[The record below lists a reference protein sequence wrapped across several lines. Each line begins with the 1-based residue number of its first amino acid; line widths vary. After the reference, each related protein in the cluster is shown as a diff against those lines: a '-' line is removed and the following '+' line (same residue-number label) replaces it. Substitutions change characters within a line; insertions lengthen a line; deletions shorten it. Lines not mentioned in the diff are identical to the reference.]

1 MREPASPGDLMPNE
15 IDEDLIRLEADIRQ
29 LKIQY
34 EQYFGGGRKR
44 PPTDMEWRIDQTMKR
59 YGDRGAEMNYT
70 QRFRF
75 SNLAQTYSKY
85 REFFHKRLQK
95 HEGGIAQRHF
105 GAAARAIEAE
115 RARARGA
122 EASDHVFATATDT
135 GAEPQ
140 DVEQL
145 YNAFREALERSG
157 QPTDK
162 LSRESF
168 ERFLQQ
174 KTEQLQ
180 AQGSGRE
187 VEFFVSAEEGGPR
200 LKARVKS

>member
-1 MREPASPGDLMPNE
+1 MAID

-44 PPTDMEWRIDQTMKR
+44 PPSDMEWRIDQTMKR
-59 YGDRGAEMNYT
+59 YGDRGAEMNFG

-75 SNLAQTYSKY
+75 TNLAQTYSKY
-85 REFFHKRLQK
+85 REIFHKRLQM
-95 HEGGIAQRHF
+95 HEAGIAQRHF

-115 RARARGA
+115 RARAQAA
-122 EASDHVFATATDT
+122 ETSNPAAAGSSDL
-135 GAEPQ
+135 GQEPQ
-140 DVEQL
+140 GVEQL
-145 YNAFREALERSG
+145 YNAFREAMERSG
-157 QPTDK
+157 EATDR

-168 ERFLQQ
+168 EQFLQQ
-174 KTEQLQ
+174 KAAQLQ
-180 AQGSGRE
+180 EQGSGRE
-187 VEFFVSAEEGGPR
+187 VEFFVSTEEGKPR